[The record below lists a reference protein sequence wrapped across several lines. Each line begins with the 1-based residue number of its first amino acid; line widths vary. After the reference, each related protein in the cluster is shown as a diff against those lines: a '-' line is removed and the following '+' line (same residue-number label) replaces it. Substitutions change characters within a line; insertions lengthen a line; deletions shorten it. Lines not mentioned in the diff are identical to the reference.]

1 MSNLRIGTTYA
12 NNSFNMFGQ
21 DDAFGRMN
29 YNSFVSLNFWH
40 FDEKGELS
48 GSGCLF
54 QDWEISEDDTQLLL
68 SYDLEGLEWH
78 DGQPVTSEDIL
89 FTFDFYKAQN
99 YPLFLHVSD
108 VQVLEEGKLQVIFD
122 EPMAFSFMNQTTLMY
137 HPVSYTHLC
146 IFAFILIGYYG
157 LDKREEG
164 AGFVSE
170 KN

>member
-1 MSNLRIGTTYA
+1 MKR
-12 NNSFNMFGQ
+12 
-21 DDAFGRMN
+21 
-29 YNSFVSLNFWH
+29 
-40 FDEKGELS
+40 EKLS

-108 VQVLEEGKLQVIFD
+108 VQVLEEGKLQVTFD

-137 HPVSYTHLC
+137 HLMPEHIWGKVENPAEYGGEDMSIGCVSVPP
-146 IFAFILIGYYG
+146 
-157 LDKREEG
+157 
-164 AGFVSE
+164 GFQRRRCPDFVL
-170 KN
+170 